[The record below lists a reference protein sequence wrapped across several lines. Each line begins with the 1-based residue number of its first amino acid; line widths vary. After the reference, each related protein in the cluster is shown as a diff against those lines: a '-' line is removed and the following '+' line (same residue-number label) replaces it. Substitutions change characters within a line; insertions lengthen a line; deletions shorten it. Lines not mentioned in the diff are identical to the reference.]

1 MQQTTQQG
9 GRAAGADANAP
20 LAGGAARWLGSG
32 AAAVVVF
39 AALTLCWVYLV
50 GKDLNWDYVNYHHYG
65 PALMLEDRWQQD
77 YFAASVQSYLNPLLF
92 VPFYWMANA
101 QWHSW
106 LIALLLAA
114 VHSLNLVVV
123 WRLADVVV
131 PSAVSVTARRAMQWL
146 ALSLGFIAPLHLSMV
161 GSTFSDPLA
170 SLPFMVALW
179 LLVCR
184 PALNLRTVGLI
195 GALLG
200 MATGLKMT
208 NGAMALGLYCAL
220 LASQAQVQGFRG
232 LVRQTLVMGVAA
244 FGGLALTHGYWSWK
258 LYSEFGNPV
267 FPLFNAFFASPDFV
281 LANFQDRRFLE
292 TGWWGLLRLPF
303 DMIEHAT
310 WVYAENYVPDVRI
323 AALAILVVVYGGLRL
338 FLRSGAD
345 VRVPKPLVVLTVFF
359 VAGFVAWGM
368 STRIGRYAYPLWIV
382 AGPLLVGWFAVL
394 IPTRSDWAV
403 ACAAAVLLV
412 QGWVQYE
419 TGSARWTSYEWSNP
433 WINIEMPERLKRE
446 PVTLVTVGLQPFGV
460 LAPHLHPRS
469 GVVNIVGQYAQ
480 PAGDAMTPRLK
491 RMLADDQRPL
501 NILLPSSV
509 EPKRDIDLRLPAA
522 ARASLNVYLQTY
534 GIEVP
539 DAACEVIVMRET
551 PLGGFIFDVLP
562 PKSNGEK
569 LDAAAYYL
577 VCALARVPQAQQRQA
592 EKDTESMA
600 PIFNALEDA
609 CPHLFFPPRVQ
620 TLLGAGSWQR
630 HYPNT
635 LNKLIV
641 DGDLVAVRIPRY
653 MRDLV
658 IGNVSTLLGR
668 GKLDASV
675 CPVVPKQLWRRDLAT
690 VSTDG

>member
-1 MQQTTQQG
+1 MQQKAQQG
-9 GRAAGADANAP
+9 GRAVADV
-20 LAGGAARWLGSG
+20 GGAPAEGSVSWLVS
-32 AAAVVVF
+32 APAAVLVF
-39 AALTLCWVYLV
+39 LALTLCWVYLV

-77 YFAASVQSYLNPLLF
+77 YFAASVQSYLNPLVF
-92 VPFYWMANA
+92 VPLYWMVTAH
-101 QWHSW
+101 WDSW
-106 LIALLLAA
+106 LIALLLAT

-123 WRLADVVV
+123 WRLAEMIV
-131 PSAVSVTARRAMQWL
+131 PSAVSAAARRTMQWVAL
-146 ALSLGFIAPLHLSMV
+146 ALGFIAPLHLSMV
-161 GSTFSDPLA
+161 GSTPSDPLA
-170 SLPFMVALW
+170 SLPVMLALW
-179 LLVCR
+179 LLVSR
-184 PALNLRTVGLI
+184 PALTLSTVALI
-195 GALLG
+195 GALVG

-220 LASQAQVQGFRG
+220 LVGQAQTQGFRG
-232 LVRQTLVMGVAA
+232 LVRQTFVMGLAA
-244 FGGLALTHGYWSWK
+244 VGGLALTHGYWSWK

-267 FPLFNAFFASPDFV
+267 FPLFNAVFASPDF
-281 LANFQDRRFLE
+281 LPANFQDRRFLE

-303 DMIEHAT
+303 DMTEHAT
-310 WVYAENYVPDVRI
+310 WVYAENYVPDVRV
-323 AALAILVVVYGGLRL
+323 AALVVLVGVCGLLRL
-338 FLRSGAD
+338 FSRAGKAGG
-345 VRVPKPLVVLTVFF
+345 VPKPLVVLTVFF
-359 VAGFVAWGM
+359 VAGFIAWGM

-382 AGPLLVGWFAVL
+382 VGPLLVGWFAVVM
-394 IPTRSDWAV
+394 PARADWAV
-403 ACAAAVLLV
+403 AGAASVLLV
-412 QGWVQYE
+412 QGLVQYE

-433 WINIEMPERLKRE
+433 WINLEMPERLKRE

-460 LAPHLHPRS
+460 LVPHLHPRS

-592 EKDTESMA
+592 EKDTASMT

-675 CPVVPKQLWRRDLAT
+675 CPAVPKQLWRRDLAT

>member
-1 MQQTTQQG
+1 MQPIKQQG
-9 GRAAGADANAP
+9 GRARADANAQ
-20 LAGGAARWLGSG
+20 LVARAGWLGSG
-32 AAAVVVF
+32 AAAVVAF

-65 PALMLEDRWQQD
+65 AALMLEDRWQQD

-92 VPFYWMANA
+92 VPFYWMATA
-101 QWHSW
+101 HWHSW
-106 LIALLLAA
+106 LIAFLLAV

-123 WRLADVVV
+123 WRLAGLVT
-131 PSAVSVTARRAMQWL
+131 PSTASAAARRAMQWVAL
-146 ALSLGFIAPLHLSMV
+146 ALGFIAPLHLSMV

-170 SLPFMVALW
+170 SLPFMAALW
-179 LLVCR
+179 LVVSR
-184 PALNLRTVGLI
+184 PVPTLRTVALA
-195 GALLG
+195 GALMG

-208 NGAMALGLYCAL
+208 NGAMALGLCCAL
-220 LASQAQVQGFRG
+220 LVGQAQTQSFRE
-232 LVRQTLVMGVAA
+232 LLRQTFVMGLAA
-244 FGGLALTHGYWSWK
+244 VGGLALTHGYWSWK

-267 FPLFNAFFASPDFV
+267 FPLFNAFFASPDFL

-303 DMIEHAT
+303 DMTEHAT
-310 WVYAENYVPDVRI
+310 WVYAENYVPDLRV
-323 AALAILVVVYGGLRL
+323 AALVGLVGVWGLLRL
-338 FLRSGAD
+338 FSRVGKAGG
-345 VRVPKPLVVLTVFF
+345 VPKPLLVLTVFF
-359 VAGFVAWGM
+359 VAGFIAWGM

-382 AGPLLVGWFAVL
+382 AGPLLVGWFAIL
-394 IPTRSDWAV
+394 IPARSDWVV
-403 ACAAAVLLV
+403 AGAMSVLLA
-412 QGWVQYE
+412 QGLVQYE
-419 TGSARWTSYEWSNP
+419 TGSARWTSYEWSDP

-446 PVTLVTVGLQPFGV
+446 PVTLVSVGLQPFGV

-469 GVVNIVGQYAQ
+469 GVVNIVGQHTQ
-480 PAGDAMTPRLK
+480 PVGDAMTLRLK

-501 NILLPSSV
+501 NILLFSPV
-509 EPKRDIDLRLPAA
+509 EPKRGIDLRLPAA
-522 ARASLNVYLQTY
+522 ARAALNVYLQTY

-539 DAACEVIVMRET
+539 DATCEVIVMRET
-551 PLGGFIFDVLP
+551 PLGGFIFDELP

-577 VCALARVPQAQQRQA
+577 VCSLVRVPQAQQRQA
-592 EKDTESMA
+592 ESETESMA

-609 CPHLFFPPRVQ
+609 CPHLFYPPRVQ

-658 IGNVSTLLGR
+658 IGNVPALLQL
-668 GKLDASV
+668 GKLNASV
-675 CPVVPKQLWRRDLAT
+675 CPVVPKQLWRRDQVIAPA
-690 VSTDG
+690 VD